1 MTMVS
6 PKEMRRQIILK
17 LYEAFNDR
25 KEHSL
30 TKQQLMEDIGLP
42 EWVVEASL
50 LYMDA
55 KGWMS
60 SLLPSAL
67 RISPA
72 GVDLVEDRERFLEE
86 FESLSNVVLV
96 IVDSEV
102 EGSLEGGFEKLY
114 EEVGS
119 SVLSEEEKEEVSKLL
134 EMVEKKCEE
143 MGGPMEELGKGMVQ
157 VLEKAEWLRP
167 YLHSVVCRKFLGN
180 LKI

>member
-1 MTMVS
+1 MVS
-6 PKEMRRQIILK
+6 PKEIRRQIILR
-17 LYEAFNDR
+17 LYEAFMDR

-30 TKQQLMEDIGLP
+30 TKQELIEDIGVP

-67 RISPA
+67 KISPA
-72 GVDLVEDRERFLEE
+72 GVELVEDRERFLEE

-96 IVDSEV
+96 IVNSKV
-102 EGSLEGGFEKLY
+102 KGSLEGGFEMLY
-114 EEVGS
+114 EEVKS
-119 SVLSEEEKEEVSKLL
+119 SHFSEEEKEEVFKLL
-134 EMVEKKCEE
+134 ETVEKKCEE
-143 MGGPMEELGKGMVQ
+143 MGGPMEELGRGIKQ

>member
-1 MTMVS
+1 M
-6 PKEMRRQIILK
+6 
-17 LYEAFNDR
+17 DR

-30 TKQQLMEDIGLP
+30 DKQELMEEIGLP

-60 SLLPSAL
+60 SLLPKAL
-67 RISPA
+67 KISPA
-72 GVDLVEDRERFLEE
+72 GVELVEDRERFLEE
-86 FESLSNVVLV
+86 FESLSNVVMV
-96 IVDSEV
+96 IVDSKV
-102 EGSLEGGFEKLY
+102 KGSLEGGFEMLY
-114 EEVGS
+114 DEVGS
-119 SVLSEEEKEEVSKLL
+119 HFSEEEKEEVLKLL
-134 EMVEKKCEE
+134 EIVEKKCEE